1 MTQQFDLVVIG
12 TGVAGAPV
20 ATACRQ
26 AGWEVALVDDHP
38 YGGTCAL
45 RGCDPKKVLVGAA
58 DAVDWARRMAGKG
71 IEPGGVRIDWP
82 ALIRFKDSFT
92 TPRPVARRAGF
103 EQAGIACFDGHARFV
118 GPTKLQVGDE
128 ELESR
133 HIVIAT
139 GAKPMRLGID
149 GEEHITISDD
159 FFDLAVLPERVLFIG
174 GGYISLE
181 FAGVA
186 AAAGAQVTVLH
197 RSGHLL
203 RGFDEDLADQ
213 LTAYLRSQGLDIQLD
228 TAVSGISEQGGVLAV
243 AATTPAGPRT
253 FEADL
258 VVHGAGRVPNVD
270 DMGLEEANVAFDRRG
285 VRVNEYLQ
293 SVSNPAVHAAGDAA
307 GSPGPPLTPAGGVD
321 ADVVST
327 NLLKGNHATPNYGVM
342 PTAAFTNPPLAS
354 VGLGEGQARAQG
366 LRFSTNYA
374 DAARWATATRLAQPC
389 YGYKVLVEEET
400 DRILGA
406 HLLGPH
412 AAEVINVFAVAMQA
426 GMTATAL
433 KEMLLAYPTTS
444 SDLYYML

>member
-1 MTQQFDLVVIG
+1 MAQQFDLVVIG

-82 ALIRFKDSFT
+82 ALIQFKDSFT
-92 TPRPVARRAGF
+92 TPRPAARRVGF

-118 GPTKLQVGDE
+118 RPTVLRVGDD
-128 ELESR
+128 ELEGR
-133 HIVIAT
+133 HVVIAT
-139 GAKPMRLGID
+139 GAKPMPLGIG

-159 FFDLAVLPERVLFIG
+159 FFDLDVLPARVLFIG

-213 LTAYLRSQGLDIQLD
+213 LTAYLRSHGLDIQLD
-228 TAVSGISEQGGVLAV
+228 TAVSGIAEQGGRLTV
-243 AATTPAGPRT
+243 AATTSAGPRT

-270 DMGLEEANVAFDRRG
+270 DMGLEEAHVAF
-285 VRVNEYLQ
+285 
-293 SVSNPAVHAAGDAA
+293 
-307 GSPGPPLTPAGGVD
+307 GPPRRAG
-321 ADVVST
+321 
-327 NLLKGNHATPNYGVM
+327 
-342 PTAAFTNPPLAS
+342 
-354 VGLGEGQARAQG
+354 E
-366 LRFSTNYA
+366 
-374 DAARWATATRLAQPC
+374 
-389 YGYKVLVEEET
+389 
-400 DRILGA
+400 
-406 HLLGPH
+406 
-412 AAEVINVFAVAMQA
+412 
-426 GMTATAL
+426 
-433 KEMLLAYPTTS
+433 
-444 SDLYYML
+444 